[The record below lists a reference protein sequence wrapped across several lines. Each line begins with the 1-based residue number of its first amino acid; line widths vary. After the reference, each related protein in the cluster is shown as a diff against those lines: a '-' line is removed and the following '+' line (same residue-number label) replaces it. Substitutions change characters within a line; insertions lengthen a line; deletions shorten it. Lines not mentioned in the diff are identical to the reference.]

1 MRALER
7 YTMMSKGNKSKSYMK
22 GGTSHGMHSSHN
34 GGQTASSMGK
44 GMKSPHTSRENAAP
58 VKSSGGH
65 KGGSGY

>member
-1 MRALER
+1 LEII
-7 YTMMSKGNKSKSYMK
+7 MMSKGNKSKSYMK
-22 GGTSHGMHSSHN
+22 GGSGSGLRSAHD

-58 VKSSGGH
+58 VKGSGGH